1 MPAASDAAALT
12 LVVALA
18 QSGDRRALD
27 RLLRDFQA
35 PLYRHSC
42 TIIGDPDLALDALQ
56 ASLLLIARRLK
67 SLRDPRWFR
76 AWAYRITTREGLRVA
91 RRRGRDRQ
99 LFDDGI
105 AVETLDHAAPEEG
118 AGGPP
123 PQWTERLAELPPGAQ
138 VVLRLHFL
146 EEMRLA
152 EIAEALEVP
161 LGTVKSR
168 LAYGLARLRA
178 FAAADQAT
186 GTNG

>member
-1 MPAASDAAALT
+1 M
-12 LVVALA
+12 ALA

-35 PLYRHSC
+35 PLYRHAC
-42 TIIGDPDLALDALQ
+42 TIVGDADLALDALQ
-56 ASLLLIARRLK
+56 ASLLIVARRLK

-76 AWAYRITTREGLRVA
+76 AWAYRITTRESLRVA
-91 RRRGRDRQ
+91 RQRGRDRQ

-105 AVETLDHAAPEEG
+105 EIEGLDHAEQAED
-118 AGGPP
+118 ASAPP
-123 PQWTERLAELPPGAQ
+123 PLWAERLGELPPGAQ
-138 VVLRLHFL
+138 IVLRLHFL

-152 EIAEALEVP
+152 EIAEALEIP
-161 LGTVKSR
+161 LGTAKSR

-178 FAAADQAT
+178 LAAADQAT

>member
-1 MPAASDAAALT
+1 M
-12 LVVALA
+12 
-18 QSGDRRALD
+18 
-27 RLLRDFQA
+27 
-35 PLYRHSC
+35 
-42 TIIGDPDLALDALQ
+42 
-56 ASLLLIARRLK
+56 
-67 SLRDPRWFR
+67 
-76 AWAYRITTREGLRVA
+76 A

-105 AVETLDHAAPEEG
+105 DVETLDDAVPDDESA
-118 AGGPP
+118 PP
-123 PQWTERLAELPPGAQ
+123 PRWIERLAELPPGAQ

-161 LGTVKSR
+161 VGTVKSR

-178 FAAADQAT
+178 LAAADQAT

>member
-1 MPAASDAAALT
+1 M
-12 LVVALA
+12 ALA

-42 TIIGDPDLALDALQ
+42 AIVGDPDLALDALQ
-56 ASLLLIARRLK
+56 ASLLIVARRLK

-76 AWAYRITTREGLRVA
+76 AWAYRITTRESLRVT

-105 AVETLDHAAPEEG
+105 DVETLDHAVAED

-123 PQWTERLAELPPGAQ
+123 PLWTERLAELPPGAQ

-152 EIAEALEVP
+152 EIGEALEVP

-168 LAYGLARLRA
+168 LAYGLARLRERA
-178 FAAADQAT
+178 RLSA
-186 GTNG
+186 

>member
-1 MPAASDAAALT
+1 M
-12 LVVALA
+12 ALA

-35 PLYRHSC
+35 PLYRHAC
-42 TIIGDPDLALDALQ
+42 TLVGDPDLALDALQ
-56 ASLLLIARRLK
+56 ASLLIMARRLK

-76 AWAYRITTREGLRVA
+76 AWAYRITTRESVHLA
-91 RRRGRDRQ
+91 CRRGRDRQ

-105 AVETLDHAAPEEG
+105 EVETLDQPESEEG

-123 PQWTERLAELPPGAQ
+123 PLWIERLAELPPGAQ

-146 EEMRLA
+146 EEMRLS

-168 LAYGLARLRA
+168 LAYGLTRLRTL
-178 FAAADQAT
+178 AAADQAT

>member
-1 MPAASDAAALT
+1 M
-12 LVVALA
+12 ALA

-35 PLYRHSC
+35 PLYRHAC
-42 TIIGDPDLALDALQ
+42 TIVGDPDLALDALQ
-56 ASLLLIARRLK
+56 ASLLLVARRLR

-76 AWAYRITTREGLRVA
+76 AWAYRVTTRESVHIA
-91 RRRGRDRQ
+91 RRRGRDRRM
-99 LFDDGI
+99 FDDGI
-105 AVETLDHAAPEEG
+105 EVETLDQAAPEEE

-123 PQWTERLAELPPGAQ
+123 LQWTERLTELPPGAQ

-168 LAYGLARLRA
+168 LAYGLARLRELA
-178 FAAADQAT
+178 RISA
-186 GTNG
+186 

>member
-1 MPAASDAAALT
+1 M
-12 LVVALA
+12 ALA

-35 PLYRHSC
+35 PLYRHAC
-42 TIIGDPDLALDALQ
+42 TIVGDSDLALDALQ
-56 ASLLLIARRLK
+56 ASLLLVARRLK

-76 AWAYRITTREGLRVA
+76 AWAYRITTRESIRVA
-91 RRRGRDRQ
+91 RRRGRDRR

-105 AVETLDHAAPEEG
+105 DVEALDHAAPDEE
-118 AGGPP
+118 ASGPP
-123 PQWTERLAELPPGAQ
+123 ALWTERLAELPAGAQ
-138 VVLRLHFL
+138 IVLRLHFL

-168 LAYGLARLRA
+168 LAYGLARLRESITA
-178 FAAADQAT
+178 AERRGAAAT
-186 GTNG
+186 G